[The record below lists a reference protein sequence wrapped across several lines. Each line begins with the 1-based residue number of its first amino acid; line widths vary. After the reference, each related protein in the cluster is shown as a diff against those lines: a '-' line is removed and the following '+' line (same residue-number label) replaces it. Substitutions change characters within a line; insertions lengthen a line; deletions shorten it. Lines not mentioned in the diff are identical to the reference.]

1 MSTIKVVNIQHP
13 DSVEPN
19 LVLQTDGDTVF
30 ASGLTVSGTFDI
42 ANDLTVSGNTGLGT
56 SSPTSKLHVVDTT
69 TNLQLE
75 STADSSS
82 GKIDFIGKDASSNSY
97 RTLTIDTSSTGE
109 INIETD
115 PDNGGYSTDKS
126 IIFKQA
132 GSEKARIDNSG
143 NIGIG
148 TSSPGRALHVLNS
161 TSIVARFES
170 TATNFG
176 GIELKDANTT
186 ADFKVQ
192 LAAIGDALKIDTGGT
207 EKMRITSGGNAG
219 IGTSSP
225 EGRMHVRADGDETK
239 ALLNLQ
245 NRDTGSSAASQIA
258 FFNGAVDLSDNRYAY
273 IRCTKTGTNGNFLT
287 FGTNST
293 GNPPGERIRILAEG
307 GLTFNGDTAAA
318 NALDD
323 YEEGTWTPVFEG
335 ATTAGSYTYS
345 TQVGKYT
352 KIGNKVTVTVTLLNI
367 TTVSAGSGTLN
378 ISGLPFA
385 QAGDYSVGAMY
396 MAHFDLFASTV
407 NLSSRIDGSGSHILA
422 LQTRD
427 AASASAVTV
436 TDKVNDSADI
446 IATITY
452 FTNA

>member
-1 MSTIKVVNIQHP
+1 MAIDFPASPTLNDTFTAGGVTYTWDGTAWVASGSAAFVQK
-13 DSVEPN
+13 S
-19 LVLQTDGDTVF
+19 GDTM
-30 ASGLTVSGTFDI
+30 SGALAI
-42 ANDLTVSGNTGLGT
+42 NADLTVDTDTLYVDSTNNRVGIGETSPGSTLHLTKTDATAYDATATDGQVGIGPTLYLENPANANNTVGGQI
-56 SSPTSKLHVVDTT
+56 VFGMR
-69 TNLQLE
+69 
-75 STADSSS
+75 ST
-82 GKIDFIGKDASSNSY
+82 
-97 RTLTIDTSSTGE
+97 E
-109 INIETD
+109 E
-115 PDNGGYSTDKS
+115 
-126 IIFKQA
+126 Q
-132 GSEKARIDNSG
+132 ARI
-143 NIGIG
+143 
-148 TSSPGRALHVLNS
+148 
-161 TSIVARFES
+161 
-170 TATNFG
+170 
-176 GIELKDANTT
+176 
-186 ADFKVQ
+186 
-192 LAAIGDALKIDTGGT
+192 AATGGT
-207 EKMRITSGGNAG
+207 TPSLTFGTADDERMRITSAGNAG

>member
-293 GNPPGERIRILAEG
+293 GNPPGERIRILAAG

-323 YEEGTWTPVFEG
+323 YEEGTWTPTYLGNSTNPTV
-335 ATTAGSYTYS
+335 TYT
-345 TQVGKYT
+345 TQVGVYT
-352 KIGNKVTVTVTLLNI
+352 KIGNTVHCQGRL
-367 TTVSAGSGTLN
+367 TTSAASG
-378 ISGLPFA
+378 
-385 QAGDYSVGAMY
+385 
-396 MAHFDLFASTV
+396 
-407 NLSSRIDGSGSHILA
+407 GSGSLLIGNFPFTAKSGNDRGVVNIGFSDDWLTQAPETGHMENGGTSAFLRHFGVTNTPSITTSN
-422 LQTRD
+422 LQNVGAGD
-427 AASASAVTV
+427 
-436 TDKVNDSADI
+436 NDI
-446 IATITY
+446 IFDVTY
-452 FTNA
+452 EVA